1 MSTFEEILEKDGKLV
16 YKTKGVSM
24 NPMLYQNRDLV
35 VIEVPKGR
43 LKKYDVAL
51 YKRGNSYVLHRV
63 IGVNEDGTYSIRGDN
78 TYSIETVPE
87 SAVIG
92 VLTAFLDCMVEL
104 LSAGV
109 AVKLDGLGTFYP
121 TMESKGAESPVGYN
135 VRDYLK
141 GLHIRFQ
148 PEGATEDNI
157 TSRVLKKNVQFK
169 QNMIFDRFGVPK
181 KVVDGQL
188 VDYGDDDDGDD
199 DDNNQ
204 GGGTN
209 DNGGGNG

>member
-51 YKRGNSYVLHRV
+51 YKRGKSYVLHRV

-92 VLTAFLDCMVEL
+92 VLTAF
-104 LSAGV
+104 
-109 AVKLDGLGTFYP
+109 
-121 TMESKGAESPVGYN
+121 
-135 VRDYLK
+135 VRDGQQHQVTDSDYQRYVKAWCAAYPLRSFYVHLK
-141 GLHIRFQ
+141 WR
-148 PEGATEDNI
+148 AR
-157 TSRVLKKNVQFK
+157 SAAKK
-169 QNMIFDRFGVPK
+169 ILGR
-181 KVVDGQL
+181 
-188 VDYGDDDDGDD
+188 
-199 DDNNQ
+199 
-204 GGGTN
+204 
-209 DNGGGNG
+209 